1 MGGLNNLFKKIGSF
15 FKSPDEKSE
24 TSNVS
29 DVASEEVASH
39 TEPIIFHSVATGTV
53 IDLDQVAD
61 EVFSSKMMGD
71 GFAVQP
77 TDQTIVSPV
86 DATVLSIFPTKH
98 AMGLQTKE
106 GLELLIHM
114 GLDTVELDG
123 EGFTTSVEE
132 GDEIKAGQPI
142 ATMDIGFIKSKGK
155 DTDIIVIA
163 TNMDKVN
170 NVEIEGNK
178 EVTKG
183 DTIGQINLKKD

>member
-114 GLDTVELDG
+114 GLDTVELNG
-123 EGFTTSVEE
+123 EGFEVLINE
-132 GDEIKAGQPI
+132 GDNITAGQPI
-142 ATMDIGFIKSKGK
+142 ATMDIDVIKNNGKG
-155 DTDIIVIA
+155 TDIIVIA
-163 TNMDKVN
+163 TNMDKVDSIN
-170 NVEIEGNK
+170 IETDK

-183 DTIGQINLKKD
+183 ETVGEFVLK